1 MIKSIKHKGLR
12 LLWEKGDSSKLPADH
27 ITKIELR
34 LDVID
39 SATQVPE
46 DFGVFPGWK
55 AHKLTGGYKDYWSI
69 WVSGN
74 YRIIFKWDGEN
85 AFDLDYLD
93 YH

>member
-1 MIKSIKHKGLR
+1 MIKSIRHKGLR
-12 LLWEKGDSSKLPADH
+12 LLWEKGDGNRLPADLV
-27 ITKIELR
+27 TKIEMR

-39 SATQVPE
+39 SAKQLPQ
-46 DFGVFPGWK
+46 DFGAFPGWK
-55 AHKLTGGYKDYWSI
+55 LHKLTGDYKDYWSI

-74 YRIIFKWDGEN
+74 YRIIFKWDGEH